1 MTDLVEAEIITAI
14 REVFGEGAAK
24 LDDRSGIL
32 VPVDMWLD
40 VAKYLCKDRGFNYL
54 DDLTAVDY
62 KDHFEILYRIISLEK
77 NQSLL
82 IRVESTDREHPEVPS
97 VITIWRGA
105 DFMERE
111 VYDLMGIDFLGRS
124 PLRRIFLWEGFEGYP
139 LRKDFSL

>member
-1 MTDLVEAEIITAI
+1 MTNPVEAEVITAI
-14 REVFGEGAAK
+14 REVFGEAAAK

-32 VPVDMWLD
+32 VPVDMWLR
-40 VAKYLCKDRGFNYL
+40 VATYLCKDRGFNYL
-54 DDLTAVDY
+54 GDLTAIDY

-82 IRVESTDREHPEVPS
+82 IRVESTDREHPEAPS